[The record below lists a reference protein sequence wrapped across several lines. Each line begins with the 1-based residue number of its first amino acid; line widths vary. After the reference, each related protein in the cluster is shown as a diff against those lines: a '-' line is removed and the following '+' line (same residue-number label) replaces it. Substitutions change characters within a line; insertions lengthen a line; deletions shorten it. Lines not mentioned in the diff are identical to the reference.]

1 VGRKHLVAS
10 DFAAH
15 TRRSSAIRKHMVE
28 HIAAVPARKVAV
40 LLSAGVD
47 SHACLF
53 AALEAKKQVTCYS
66 FTLDDRI
73 STDYHVARQ
82 TARTFGLP
90 FVGIKLPTDLRTLQ
104 TYLWDL
110 YNVYSKTAYKG
121 GSLHVN
127 KSSVE
132 CMWPLY
138 SALNEVVQENTA
150 TVFGLGGD
158 TFFCQMRS
166 QKKRLHEYEKVK
178 EEYCVNVVDRKIDI
192 QTLLL
197 QSWFDYHAPKHH
209 LVAPFHT
216 RRMFKIFEG
225 MHPFEEG
232 CVPIQKAPVRFAFWP
247 QFSQTDVRVHQSFQK
262 GDSGISDHFSKML
275 VGSSWNTRELK
286 SVKGIYNDLEMG
298 LLPKPRRT

>member
-1 VGRKHLVAS
+1 VGRKNLNAI
-10 DFAAH
+10 DFAMH
-15 TRRSSAIRKHMVE
+15 KRRSTAIRKNMVE
-28 HIAAVPARKVAV
+28 HVDAVPVRDVAV

-53 AALEAKKQVTCYS
+53 AALEAGKRVTCYS
-66 FTLDDRI
+66 FALDDRI
-73 STDYHVARQ
+73 STDYHVARN
-82 TARTFGLP
+82 TAKTFGLP
-90 FVGIKLPTDLRTLQ
+90 FVGIQLSTDILVLQ
-104 TYLWDL
+104 NYLWDL
-110 YNVYSKTAYKG
+110 YTVYSQKALNG
-121 GSLHVN
+121 QPVHVN

-138 SALNEVVQENTA
+138 SALTEVVKDTKA

-166 QKKRLHEYEKVK
+166 QKKRLHEYETVK
-178 EEYCVNVVDRKIDI
+178 EEYCVNVVDNGCDT

-197 QSWFDYHAPKHH
+197 QAWFDKHAPKHK

-225 MHPFEEG
+225 MHPFDEG
-232 CVPIQKAPVRFAFWP
+232 CKPIQKAPVRFAFWP

-262 GDSGISDHFSKML
+262 GDSGISDHFSKAL
-275 VGSSWNTRELK
+275 LASDWNTRNLK
-286 SVKGIYNDLEMG
+286 SVKGIYNDLELG
-298 LLPKPRRT
+298 NLPPPPKS